1 MRERVGRRMKWAER
15 EKRKINGDKNGLRE
29 GQTFWRENERPCG
42 SVGNRGSWKDGSVK
56 GEAGR

>member
-1 MRERVGRRMKWAER
+1 MKWAER
-15 EKRKINGDKNGLRE
+15 EKRKIDGDKNGLRE